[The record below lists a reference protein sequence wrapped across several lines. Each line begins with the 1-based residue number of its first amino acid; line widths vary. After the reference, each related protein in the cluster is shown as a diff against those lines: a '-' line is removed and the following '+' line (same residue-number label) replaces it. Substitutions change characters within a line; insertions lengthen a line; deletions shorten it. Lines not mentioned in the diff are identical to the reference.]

1 MEPDTGIREAFL
13 EKIGNLADSY
23 TPEWRFNLPR
33 PDMGTALACLFAS
46 VLEESARDFSR
57 VPELLYREFMDESG
71 CRPKAASA
79 ARGFM
84 TFGLVKPDMP
94 ERLLPKGWGIVSQ
107 GEAGSVAMETEED
120 VYVSAASVR
129 LCLEHGSRGDI
140 WELDFDRPVDKG
152 VISLLFVMT
161 GQENAPFPGL
171 IWEYWGT
178 GGWTRLSVKDGTDG
192 LRHTGIVW
200 FAATSDFICLDKAGR
215 AVWAVRIRPEEG
227 NASGLPADTPDVFLN
242 AAPVKASEPGV
253 KGNIKPGARHRLKK
267 TAGFVSV
274 IRNPGYFYGGRDGEP
289 WEEAAARTSA
299 RLRHQFRAVTP
310 GDYERLTRECCG
322 DVERVKCFPGYD
334 GAGNKKWGAVTV
346 VVLLKN
352 FLEGQPYFYKVR
364 EELQQFFLGRASAP
378 LTAGTGL
385 CVVCPRFIRM
395 DVKAVLCVRDHSAV
409 MEVRTAVNTR
419 LEGFLHPVTGGY
431 DKEGWDMGIL
441 PDHLQLKNC
450 LQHVPG
456 VFYVRQL
463 TCLCLE
469 ERAGVWEE
477 TEWENASRFPWSLPI
492 PGTCMVD
499 VEVG

>member
-1 MEPDTGIREAFL
+1 MESDTGSREAIM
-13 EKIGNLADSY
+13 EKIGSLAASY

-33 PDMGTALACLFAS
+33 PDMGTALACLIAN
-46 VLEESARDFSR
+46 VLEESARDFDR
-57 VPELLYREFMDESG
+57 VPELLYREFMEASG
-71 CRPKAASA
+71 CRPRAASG

-94 ERLLPKGWGIVSQ
+94 ERLLPKGWGIVSR

-120 VYVSAASVR
+120 VYVSAASVGLR
-129 LCLEHGSRGDI
+129 PEQGSPGDI
-140 WELDFDRPVDKG
+140 WELVFDRPVVKG
-152 VISLLFVMT
+152 VISLLFVMA
-161 GQENAPFPGL
+161 GQENAPLPRL
-171 IWEYWGT
+171 IWEYFGT
-178 GGWTRLSVKDGTDG
+178 GGWTGLSVKDGTDG

-200 FAATSDFICLDKAGR
+200 FAATSDFACLDRGGSA
-215 AVWAVRIRPEEG
+215 AWAVRIRAEEG
-227 NASGLPADTPDVFLN
+227 AAGLPANRPDVYLN
-242 AAPVKASEPGV
+242 AAPVKASEPGI

-274 IRNPGYFYGGRDGEP
+274 IRNPGYFFGGSDAEP
-289 WEEAAARTSA
+289 WEEAAARTSS

-352 FLEGQPYFYKVR
+352 FLEGRPYFYKVR
-364 EELQQFFLGRASAP
+364 EELQQFYRERASAV
-378 LTAGTGL
+378 LTAGSSL
-385 CVVCPRFIRM
+385 SIACPRFIRM
-395 DVKAVLCVRDHSAV
+395 DVKAVLCVRDHGLV
-409 MEVRTAVNTR
+409 MEVRAAAEKR
-419 LEGFLHPVTGGY
+419 LEEFLHPVTGGY
-431 DKEGWDMGIL
+431 DREGWDMGIL
-441 PDHLQLKNC
+441 PDHMQLKNC

-477 TEWENASRFPWSLPI
+477 TEWDNASRFPWSLPI